1 MRAFSFASARLRA
14 AAIGGRFPGNGN
26 SAISLAFALLLAA
39 CMIGIGIENGRAA
52 PVKSPLSVGPTPTP
66 VALFEDALPDAG
78 GDVRIAWLN
87 GYDSRL
93 NSPTNGNV
101 SLTDLYAFD
110 DDAAPIVT
118 ASVAPRSGGL
128 FGPDPTLE
136 AAAAS
141 GRELAALVEAPLTL
155 LERLR
160 QYAGDADGSIVGIA
174 SMYNPYADNETETAQ
189 TASGEIYDP
198 LAWTAAIQIDLRGR
212 FGGVRYGRLYQP
224 AYVLVESGDKRVIV
238 KINDVGPLRPGRII
252 DFNERTMR
260 YFDPSLRLGLIKD
273 VRVTLLPGA
282 DWITGPVASE
292 GMMLA
297 GGFE

>member
-1 MRAFSFASARLRA
+1 MRAFSFASARFRA
-14 AAIGGRFPGNGN
+14 KPVCGRFPVDRKR
-26 SAISLAFALLLAA
+26 AVSLAFATLLAA
-39 CMIGIGIENGRAA
+39 CTIGTGIESGRAA
-52 PVKSPLSVGPTPTP
+52 PVKSLLSVEGMPTP
-66 VALFEDALPDAG
+66 VALFEGALPG
-78 GDVRIAWLN
+78 TGDVQIEWLN
-87 GYDSRL
+87 GYDSRS
-93 NSPTNGNV
+93 NSPANDTF

-110 DDAAPIVT
+110 DHASPIVT
-118 ASVAPRSGGL
+118 ASTAPQSGVGSRSN
-128 FGPDPTLE
+128 TLDD
-136 AAAAS
+136 AAAS
-141 GRELAALVEAPLTL
+141 GRKLAALVEAPATL

-160 QYAGDADGSIVGIA
+160 QYEGDADDAIVGIA
-174 SMYNPYADNETETAQ
+174 SMYNPYADDETETAQ

-198 LAWTAAIQIDLRGR
+198 LAWTAAIQIDLRDQ

-224 AYVLVESGDKRVIV
+224 VYVLVESGDKRVIV

-292 GMMLA
+292 GVMLA

>member
-1 MRAFSFASARLRA
+1 MRAFSFASARFRA
-14 AAIGGRFPGNGN
+14 QAVCGRIPDN
-26 SAISLAFALLLAA
+26 SNPAISLAFGMLLAV
-39 CMIGIGIENGRAA
+39 CIIGTGIESGRAA
-52 PVKSPLSVGPTPTP
+52 PVKSLLSVGTTPTP
-66 VALFEDALPDAG
+66 IALFQGALPDTG
-78 GDVRIAWLN
+78 GDVQIAWLN
-87 GYDSRL
+87 SYDGRL
-93 NSPTNGNV
+93 NSPTDDNI

-110 DDAAPIVT
+110 DDASPITT
-118 ASVAPRSGGL
+118 ASIVPRAGGL
-128 FGPDPTLE
+128 FEPNPTLE

-141 GRELAALVEAPLTL
+141 GSKLAALVEAPLTL

-160 QYAGDADGSIVGIA
+160 QYTGDTDGGIVGIA

-198 LAWTAAIQIDLRGR
+198 LAWTAAIQIGLRGQ

-224 AYVLVESGDKRVIV
+224 AYVLVESGEKRAIV

-292 GMMLA
+292 GVMLA